1 MSAITHSTEV
11 PASPARWGTVNQLCQ
26 RYPLSR
32 SRAYRLLAE
41 GKLKARKMSG
51 RTIWDLASAEQFF
64 AELPEYEQAA

>member
-1 MSAITHSTEV
+1 MHSAPNLS
-11 PASPARWGTVNQLCQ
+11 PGASPRWATVQQLCE

-32 SRAYRLLAE
+32 SRAYKLLAD

-64 AELPEYEQAA
+64 ANLPDYEQAA